1 MTKSE
6 MTNCRR
12 GISRFYTGKS
22 KSFTSLADASSSS
35 SSSSSLKHISKPDDP
50 YSRRRRNLLS
60 YGLTWEKN
68 RAPCLRSNG
77 GSGIS
82 KRVTTSNRKTKLAL
96 AVAMSNSGSSNKKQ
110 VEGCNSSA
118 ASFLLSSPGNDFSS
132 WRSFSLADLQQCTN
146 PDQ

>member
-1 MTKSE
+1 

-82 KRVTTSNRKTKLAL
+82 KRRKTKLAL